1 MLLKFLLEDAIGR
14 GLEEFDFTVGSE
26 AFKYRFSNLT
36 RSNDRIIVFRSA
48 ADYWIHR
55 GIRRGKTLLKKLL
68 PRGTESRKPAPCSQ

>member
-1 MLLKFLLEDAIGR
+1 LLKFLLDDAIGR

-26 AFKYRFSNLT
+26 PFKYRFSNRT

-55 GIRRGKTLLKKLL
+55 VIRRGKSMLKELLK
-68 PRGTESRKPAPCSQ
+68 RGAASRSHVEEA